1 MLENKKMNS
10 KTPLFSTMHIALLLL
25 CAVLLSSYAINGLY
39 ASFTSTETDND
50 GARVAKFDVV
60 ATNEKIGTDEHENSI
75 YNVTV
80 QNNSEVTVSYTIF
93 SNDLPTDISL
103 VIEDKGNGFILAPG
117 EGTVHQVS
125 FDDKST
131 TSHGDIMATITVR
144 FEQVD

>member
-1 MLENKKMNS
+1 MLENEKLNS

-39 ASFTSTETDND
+39 ASFTSTETGND